1 MIRLALIG
9 AGNIKYHY
17 MEMLNISETNFKKQI
32 EQIAKVLAETNTE
45 IVLLPD
51 KGACIEVAK
60 QYKKFNG
67 KKVIGTIP
75 LEDKD
80 FGITHLEKYI
90 NTKID
95 GEKLIDQQINTGTWY
110 KQDLTIGTFGDAIL
124 MLGNSLGALGEL
136 TYAYYLYKIF
146 KGTKK
151 GVSAAAKKIHPL
163 IRAGKQTRFSVIAY
177 KPFFKEKLNFEI
189 EQYIKKLGCNVF
201 YVNTPLE
208 LKQKIQELHATKK

>member
-17 MEMLNISETNFKKQI
+17 VEMLKISESDFQKQI
-32 EQIAKVLAETNTE
+32 EQIAKALAETSTE

-51 KGACIEVAK
+51 KGVCIEVAK
-60 QYKKFNG
+60 QYKKLKG

-75 LEDKD
+75 LEDQD
-80 FGITHLEKYI
+80 FGIQHLEQHI
-90 NTKID
+90 NTKIN
-95 GEKLIDQQINTGTWY
+95 GKRLIDQKINTGTWY

-151 GVSAAAKKIHPL
+151 GVSATAQKIHPE
-163 IRAGKQTRFSVIAY
+163 IRAGKQIPFSVILY
-177 KPFFKEKLNFEI
+177 KPFLKEKLNFEI
-189 EQYIKKLGCNVF
+189 EQYIKKLGCHIF
-201 YVNTPLE
+201 YVNTPKE
-208 LKQKIQELHATKK
+208 LKQKIQELQKTEI